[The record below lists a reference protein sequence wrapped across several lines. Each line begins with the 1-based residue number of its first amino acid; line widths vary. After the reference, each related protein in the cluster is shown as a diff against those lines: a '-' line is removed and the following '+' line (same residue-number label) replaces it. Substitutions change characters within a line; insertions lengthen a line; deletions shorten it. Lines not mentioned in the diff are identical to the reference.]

1 MSEFGETQGWQGSKM
16 QFSQKSQYALRA
28 LFELSKRKGNG
39 PVRIADVAKAQDIP
53 RRFLESILSELRR
66 GGFVASHRGR
76 EGGYTMVCEPSETT
90 VGDILRF
97 VEGPMGPIDCIC
109 GKSTNNC
116 TLRGKCV
123 FEPMWVR
130 VREAMLGV
138 LQETTLASLM
148 EEEKRF
154 FS

>member
-1 MSEFGETQGWQGSKM
+1 M

-28 LFELSKRKGNG
+28 LFELAKRKGNG
-39 PVRIADVAKAQDIP
+39 PVRIADVAEAQDIP

-76 EGGYTMVCEPSETT
+76 EGGYTIVAEPNETT

-109 GKSTNNC
+109 GKNTTRCN
-116 TLRGKCV
+116 LRGKCV
-123 FEPMWVR
+123 FEPMWVK
-130 VREAMLGV
+130 VRDAMLGV

-148 EEEKRF
+148 EEEKQLF
-154 FS
+154 K